1 MTFLLMSYLQPHP
14 HSPQMYWTKIYCLR
28 IQSTKQDFSQPPV
41 GRPAQL
47 VIQCIAFEALDIDEK
62 PMSKTATLNLRI
74 DADLKAAFSKLA
86 EREERSTA
94 YMVELAM
101 RDRLAFEAAQV
112 RAIEVGLEQANR
124 GEVVPHSAVKEW
136 AKNLG
141 IDAELPLPTSKTNP
155 L

>member
-1 MTFLLMSYLQPHP
+1 
-14 HSPQMYWTKIYCLR
+14 
-28 IQSTKQDFSQPPV
+28 
-41 GRPAQL
+41 
-47 VIQCIAFEALDIDEK
+47 
-62 PMSKTATLNLRI
+62 MSKTATLNLRI